1 MKETVEQEKVRGR
14 TNKDK
19 PAGSQALKP
28 DQRTWWLG
36 STTSQ
41 QRALNVCMDSR
52 DMWNSITGQ
61 KKCLAEKSPGQN
73 GVGKVVRGSIKFA
86 CPTRSPAGA
95 ATFGKK

>member
-1 MKETVEQEKVRGR
+1 
-14 TNKDK
+14 
-19 PAGSQALKP
+19 
-28 DQRTWWLG
+28 
-36 STTSQ
+36 
-41 QRALNVCMDSR
+41 
-52 DMWNSITGQ
+52 MWKSITGQ